1 AAVADGPFVS
11 GVDIAAVAPLVD
23 WFNLMTY
30 DFCNSMTPDTCHHTG
45 LHPSALAPA
54 DARSTDRAVRQFLSA
69 GAPARKLLIGVAMY
83 GREFDQVDPAHD
95 GLYQPYGHYEG
106 EHSWPELKRDFID
119 RNGYVRHW
127 DRQAQ
132 APWLWNPHTHAFIT
146 YDDPQSIAA
155 KSAYVKALHVG
166 GIMYWEVQ
174 QDPSGELLGAL
185 WRSMHSRTPGTALRR
200 ASGMGAPHSAQT
212 LSPGPLPRL
221 LRARAIA
228 SATVASICSCT
239 APSLAQPVAM
249 TVMLANRAL
258 GTRGRQQIDLA
269 GLRHHAVAALRLGH
283 VPSVIGGRNEDIGGL
298 RFLRLPRAD
307 SDAYLEDRR
316 QRRVRMRHGLVPHTR
331 TQVFGHARGIGE
343 FAARQQQRQLF
354 AAVARD
360 QILAYPHAVA
370 AQPRQLAQAFVPIQ
384 MSAGIV
390 QCLEPIHVHQQQRQR
405 APRVRVPPPFLGQP
419 QVETAAIG
427 DARQAIAHRQFAQF
441 AIGLLQFAHHAREMD
456 RTGDLVGDRIAH
468 RAHFAGE

>member
-1 AAVADGPFVS
+1 MHQPKPHIFLRCLALLLIGSSFPATRLAVAAAAPPPVRIVAYTTDWNSGEDPQLGKIDTLIFAFARVSGDQAVLSSTAAEKLDRIVALEAAHPDLKVVISVGGWGAGGFSEMAATAGGRQAFADGAARMVTTHHADGIDIDWEYPGHHESGIRSSPQDRANFTLLMTALRGALDRAGASDGKHYTLSAAVADGPFVS

-132 APWLWNPHTHAFIT
+132 APSLWNPHTHAFIT

-174 QDPSGELLGAL
+174 QDPSGELLGAV
-185 WRSMHSRTPGTALRR
+185 WRGLHD
-200 ASGMGAPHSAQT
+200 ASQN
-212 LSPGPLPRL
+212 
-221 LRARAIA
+221 
-228 SATVASICSCT
+228 
-239 APSLAQPVAM
+239 Q
-249 TVMLANRAL
+249 
-258 GTRGRQQIDLA
+258 
-269 GLRHHAVAALRLGH
+269 
-283 VPSVIGGRNEDIGGL
+283 RN
-298 RFLRLPRAD
+298 
-307 SDAYLEDRR
+307 
-316 QRRVRMRHGLVPHTR
+316 
-331 TQVFGHARGIGE
+331 
-343 FAARQQQRQLF
+343 
-354 AAVARD
+354 
-360 QILAYPHAVA
+360 
-370 AQPRQLAQAFVPIQ
+370 
-384 MSAGIV
+384 
-390 QCLEPIHVHQQQRQR
+390 
-405 APRVRVPPPFLGQP
+405 
-419 QVETAAIG
+419 
-427 DARQAIAHRQFAQF
+427 
-441 AIGLLQFAHHAREMD
+441 
-456 RTGDLVGDRIAH
+456 
-468 RAHFAGE
+468 